1 MTISTQIKA
10 ITEGWNESGNQLR
23 GYKIVW
29 ENLLHKIKRETRT
42 NNLQDLQN
50 GGVARSIIALLTS
63 YQRS

>member
-29 ENLLHKIKRETRT
+29 ENLVHKIKRETRT
-42 NNLQDLQN
+42 NNLLDLQSE
-50 GGVARSIIALLTS
+50 GVARYVIAKVT
-63 YQRS
+63 